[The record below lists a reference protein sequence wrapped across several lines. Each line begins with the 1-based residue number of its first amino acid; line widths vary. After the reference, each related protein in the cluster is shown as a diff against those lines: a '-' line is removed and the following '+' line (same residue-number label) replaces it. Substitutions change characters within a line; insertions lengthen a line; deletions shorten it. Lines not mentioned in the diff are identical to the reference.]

1 MLWPA
6 RAVGEWWVE
15 AAVHNCVDM
24 CLVLAC
30 SESHRALAESPAA
43 RTAYWVRMLGIGC
56 SFDNAT
62 RSSGCCEQYSRVV
75 LVLSEMRMVELS
87 VEVDVGCGGDDRG

>member
-30 SESHRALAESPAA
+30 SESHRALAVNRLLIGPAGCGYRVLDA
-43 RTAYWVRMLGIGC
+43 RLKIQPGLAGVVIM
-56 SFDNAT
+56 
-62 RSSGCCEQYSRVV
+62 YSRVV
-75 LVLSEMRMVELS
+75 W
-87 VEVDVGCGGDDRG
+87 